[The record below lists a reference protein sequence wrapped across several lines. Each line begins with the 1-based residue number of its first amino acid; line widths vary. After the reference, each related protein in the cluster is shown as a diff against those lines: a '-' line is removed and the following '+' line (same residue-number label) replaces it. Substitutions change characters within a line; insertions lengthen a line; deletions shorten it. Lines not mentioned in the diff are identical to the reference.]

1 METNNTSTYSFS
13 FKQYLENNNINLS
26 TNDQFVGFVEG
37 IIKYFTDDTNYHR
50 LVEPIYQ
57 HNHNFQRAV
66 LLHPKELQKSEVKKY
81 IDENPYINQTKPQ
94 ILEGLFT
101 LLENFYNNPNKKTES
116 EFQDNFFLLLRALG
130 KDGNVSIATLS
141 FYSIL
146 LTTRFRQEILNETD
160 NYFLSDTNNPFN
172 KQVKD
177 NLNFQYSKIFH
188 IGFLSFLHEQPE
200 LFKKRFPDYSYH
212 LNGNKHRW
220 LPAGSQQSLD
230 QLTQLDDYPVL
241 TFSDRVTVKSL
252 TGNNNKI
259 NKLPNFSLSGLLEA
273 VKGEKYKHLQKKDK
287 PVIFASTISRPL
299 ISAEGRELGIGFS
312 QWSGIQFF
320 DIDIKDT
327 ELAIHTQ
334 EYLHTQLQ
342 HYPWYI
348 ATALSTSGNGL
359 HIYTYEKLPQYLNI
373 LKKGGDSED
382 LEQLELEMEKLFK
395 FTYSKKAFIINHLI
409 QNTTEIIQKF
419 NEVWSNPERG
429 NEHPTLTHIDTWID
443 LHSNN
448 ITQPLYITSDGN
460 IRINYRTFI
469 NSVSIFY
476 PCKKYQCILN
486 PVHPIFGIAG
496 FDFVLD
502 DTYAQSEIIKSS
514 NFDND
519 VKVSKGS
526 GKNKKTEHINQLK
539 SSLSKS
545 ITKSDLNNP
554 GKTGVDI
561 NMYEVTLDNIQK
573 NFKTYEDF
581 APLLTGKEHL
591 DYVGRWNVANT
602 LAHLFKGPGK
612 KVIAEKIFDT
622 ITDQQI
628 KQDLVSCLNTAYSGS
643 KRPTHKGIQIL
654 RKHGIKILV
663 TLKPEYINIQKEI
676 ELSTNNPLNTNMFNT
691 SNLVDPNR
699 LPRVPHNEYND
710 KSLLPVHFCG
720 KVEDLNEEEY
730 KILNHS
736 RTKVRK
742 GTVGNG
748 KTLNENGN
756 PILNLKVGS
765 VENVSNKS
773 VYLSDYDSVIQS
785 FTSKYP
791 STFYY
796 LIAPPG
802 SGKTEYA
809 KRVARRLLKQSN
821 GSTKTIIF
829 EPFISIINNKFAYDE
844 DFYIISNV
852 NDFVNDI
859 EDGKCDNKI
868 FVAVFDKFL
877 QSGKLE
883 FDLLAKYGITNIYFD
898 ESHFT
903 VTSSFRERFIKFFD
917 KEHFNNDYFLGQTS
931 KGKQFTITLMT
942 GTPVGEHTF
951 LDSTFNLRT
960 PIINFDNVEYQR
972 SKRHKEF
979 EIRVMEN
986 NFKEMD
992 EAAFNIMLSN
1002 HVINS
1007 IEKFGRKII
1016 IVTQGGERKVDI
1028 MKGVLNEYYLHQT
1041 MKKAGTKE
1049 APECFKPLE
1058 TMYYA
1063 RQNRDLRDVVEIN
1076 RTSEWPEGI
1085 DVLYC
1090 SPYLSAGI
1098 DINTPG
1104 DYEIIFIGE
1113 EAAFNVDQYCNRIR
1127 RGNIFGTMFVKQY
1140 ARGQYEDSELIR
1152 RDLTAVNL
1160 NDNHSKELEDKIL
1173 WFYKNIV
1180 TDRKQKRTIEIDY
1193 TIRKFSCIRF
1203 DYESSRYIITA
1214 ESAKQ
1219 FIYEQGLM
1227 EYHKQ
1232 VPVILSTL
1240 DDMGYDISVKTGC
1253 EFLPDEVDFSRKY
1266 VMEYMKEVLNDKKTI
1281 TTGIIQQI
1289 LSNFEE
1295 VDTHYFGKLLSGTM
1309 RIEHISRITEYY
1321 DGNLP
1326 QDFDIENNQYI
1337 YLDKNNNILFTENIK
1352 AVEKILPILAQLSKL
1367 YDMDQIR
1374 DIFSDCKRKNGTYN
1388 MTNLMRIKNAMFI
1401 NRNFKLDT
1409 YNPIT
1414 NVFIKNTE
1422 NLVKEA
1428 PDYDKDEITGIE
1440 SGSVLKSD
1448 YMAHIENSVKQFI
1461 NTSEID
1467 EATGV
1472 KIYITK
1478 EDKIIRNALFD
1489 ELKGAA
1495 EELVKTI
1502 LEVGRFSPKTGI
1514 AKVCTRPQ
1522 VDWLS
1527 KYEKEEMEMAEAVKN
1542 LNNIIANFGSI
1553 RKVPKVVLD
1562 MGSGN
1567 GNSKTSTQ

>member
-1 METNNTSTYSFS
+1 METRNNINSNFS
-13 FKQYLENNNINLS
+13 FKQYLENNNITLS
-26 TNDQFVGFVEG
+26 TNDQLVGFIDGLV
-37 IIKYFTDDTNYHR
+37 KYFTDDTNYKR

-57 HNHNFQRAV
+57 HNHTFQRAV
-66 LLHPKELQKSEVKKY
+66 LLDPKELQKTEVKKY
-81 IDENPYINQTKPQ
+81 IDENPYIHQSKIQ

-101 LLENFYNNPNKKTES
+101 LLENFYNNPNKKTEK
-116 EFQDNFFLLLRALG
+116 EFQNFVFPMLRALS
-130 KDGNVSIATLS
+130 KDGDVSDSISTTA

-146 LTTRFRQEILNETD
+146 LTTQFRQEILIESDKYFNNDIET
-160 NYFLSDTNNPFN
+160 PFN
-172 KQVKD
+172 KQIKD
-177 NLNFQYSKIFH
+177 QLNFQYSKLFH
-188 IGFLSFLHEQPE
+188 IAFLSFLYKEPE

-212 LNGNKHRW
+212 LNGNKQNQK
-220 LPAGSQQSLD
+220 QQTLEN
-230 QLTQLDDYPVL
+230 LNQLDSLPLL
-241 TFSDRVTVKSL
+241 TFSERVTVKSL
-252 TGNNNKI
+252 DNQNRI
-259 NKLPNFSLSGLLEA
+259 NKLPNFSLTGLLEA
-273 VKGEKYKHLQKKDK
+273 VKGEKYRHLEKKYK

-299 ISAEGRELGIGFS
+299 ISVEGRELGIGFS

-327 ELAIHTQ
+327 ELAILTK
-334 EYLHTQLQ
+334 EYLHKELQ

-359 HIYTYEKLPQYLNI
+359 HIYTYEVLPEYLNI

-382 LEQLELEMEKLFK
+382 LEQLELEMESLFK
-395 FTYSKKAFIINHLI
+395 FTYSKKAFIINDLI
-409 QNTTEIIQKF
+409 QNIPEITDAF
-419 NEVWSNPERG
+419 NQVWVQPDRSQTR
-429 NEHPTLTHIDTWID
+429 PTLTHIDTWID

-448 ITQPLYITSDGN
+448 ITQPLYITSDAN
-460 IRINYRTFI
+460 IRINYRTF
-469 NSVSIFY
+469 NSSVSIFY

-496 FDFVLD
+496 FDFLLD
-502 DTYAQSEIIKSS
+502 DTFKQGTIIKAT
-514 NFDND
+514 NFDNNL
-519 VKVSKGS
+519 KVQKGS
-526 GKNKKTEHINQLK
+526 GKNKKTEYINQLK
-539 SSLSKS
+539 SGLSKS
-545 ITKSDLNNP
+545 ISKSDLNNP
-554 GKTGVDI
+554 GKTGVNID
-561 NMYEVTLDNIQK
+561 MYEVTLDNIQK
-573 NFKTYEDF
+573 NFKTFEDF

-602 LAHLFKGPGK
+602 LAHLFKGTTK
-612 KVIAEKIFDT
+612 RRIAEQIFDT
-622 ITDQQI
+622 ITERQV
-628 KQDLVSCLNTAYSGS
+628 KQDLVSCLNTAYSGT

-663 TLKPEYINIQKEI
+663 TLKPEYIQYQKEVESSI
-676 ELSTNNPLNTNMFNT
+676 NNPLQNNEINTT
-691 SNLVDPNR
+691 NLVDPNL
-699 LPRVPHNEYND
+699 LPRVPHKEYND

-720 KVEDLNEEEY
+720 NVQDLNEEEY
-730 KILNHS
+730 KILNSS

-748 KTLNENGN
+748 KILNENGN
-756 PILNLKVGS
+756 PILNLKVDSSKGS
-765 VENVSNKS
+765 TI
-773 VYLSDYDSVIQS
+773 YLSDYDSEIQS

-821 GSTKTIIF
+821 GNTKTIIF

-852 NDFVNDI
+852 NDFINDI

-883 FDLLAKYGITNIYFD
+883 FDLLARYGITNIYFD

-917 KEHFNNDYFLGQTS
+917 KDHFNNEYFLSQTS
-931 KGKQFTITLMT
+931 KGKNFTITLMT

-951 LDSTFNLRT
+951 LDTLFNKRT

-992 EAAFNIMLSN
+992 EAAFNIVLSD
-1002 HVINS
+1002 HIINS

-1016 IVTQGGERKVDI
+1016 VVTQGGERKVDI

-1049 APECFKPLE
+1049 APECFKPLQ

-1063 RQNRDLRDVVEIN
+1063 RQNRDLRDVLEIN
-1076 RTSEWPEGI
+1076 QTSEWPEGI

-1127 RGNIFGTMFVKQY
+1127 KGNIFGTMFVKQY
-1140 ARGQYEDSELIR
+1140 ERGEYEDSALVR
-1152 RDLTAVNL
+1152 RDLITVNL
-1160 NDNHSKELEDKIL
+1160 TESKSKELENKVL
-1173 WFYKNIV
+1173 WFYKNII
-1180 TDRKQKRTIEIDY
+1180 TDRKQKRTIEVDY
-1193 TIRKFSCIRF
+1193 TIRKFSCIHY
-1203 DYESSRYIITA
+1203 DYETSRYIITS
-1214 ESAKQ
+1214 ESARQ
-1219 FIYEQGLM
+1219 FIYEKGLI

-1253 EFLPDEVDFSRKY
+1253 GFLPDEADFSRKY
-1266 VMEYMKEVLNDKKTI
+1266 VMEYMKDVINDKKTI

-1295 VDTHYFGKLLSGTM
+1295 ADTHYFGKLLSGIVK
-1309 RIEHISRITEYY
+1309 IEHISNLINYY

-1326 QDFDIENNQYI
+1326 KDFDIDNNQYI
-1337 YLDKNNNILFTENIK
+1337 YLDRTHNILFTENIK
-1352 AVEKILPILAQLSKL
+1352 AVEKLLPIISQLSRL

-1374 DIFSDCKRKNGTYN
+1374 DIFADCKRKNGTYN

-1409 YNPIT
+1409 YHPVT
-1414 NVFIKNTE
+1414 NIFLDRTQGMVKN
-1422 NLVKEA
+1422 A
-1428 PDYDKDEITGIE
+1428 PDYEKDDITGIE
-1440 SGSVLKSD
+1440 SGSILKSE
-1448 YMAHIENSVKQFI
+1448 YVAHIENTVKQFI

-1467 EATGV
+1467 EVTGE

-1478 EDKIIRNALFD
+1478 DEKKAREYFFEDLKNAT
-1489 ELKGAA
+1489 
-1495 EELVKTI
+1495 EEIVKTM
-1502 LEVGRFSPKTGI
+1502 LVVGRFNPKTGI
-1514 AKVCTRPQ
+1514 AKVSTRPQ
-1522 VDWLS
+1522 IDWLN
-1527 KYEKEEMEMAEAVKN
+1527 KFEKQDMEMAESVKN
-1542 LNNIIANFGSI
+1542 LNNIIANFANVG
-1553 RKVPKVVLD
+1553 KVPKTTLD
-1562 MGSGN
+1562 M
-1567 GNSKTSTQ
+1567 SKSMMKM